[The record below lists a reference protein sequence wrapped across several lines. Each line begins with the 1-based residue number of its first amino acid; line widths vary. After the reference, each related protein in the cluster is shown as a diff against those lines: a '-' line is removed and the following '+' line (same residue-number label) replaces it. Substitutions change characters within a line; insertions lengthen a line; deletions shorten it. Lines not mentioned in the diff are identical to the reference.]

1 MLKRL
6 IAILILVLLGFSS
19 AQAATVRIKS
29 VRADSE
35 NGGLVLFVDLT
46 ADLQPRVF
54 TVDEKGPKPRVVM
67 DFVGAKGG
75 RLPARIDSPSP
86 LAKGIRVGRHP
97 DKIRLVID
105 LEPGRVYQVEQ
116 WFRKDIKQYIL
127 LLSAQEQ
134 PGGAER

>member
-6 IAILILVLLGFSS
+6 IAILILVLLGLSS
-19 AQAATVRIKS
+19 AQAATVRIKT

-35 NGGLVLFVDLT
+35 NGDLVLFIDLT
-46 ADLQPRVF
+46 AELQPRVF

-67 DFVGAKGG
+67 DFVGAKAG
-75 RLPARIDSPSP
+75 RLPTRIASPSP
-86 LAKGIRVGRHP
+86 LAKRIRLGRHP

-127 LLSAQEQ
+127 LLSTQE
-134 PGGAER
+134 

>member
-6 IAILILVLLGFSS
+6 IAILILVLLGLFS
-19 AQAATVRIKS
+19 AQAATVRIKA

-35 NGGLVLFVDLT
+35 NGGLVLFIDLT
-46 ADLQPRVF
+46 VELRPRVF
-54 TVDEKGPKPRVVM
+54 TVDEKGLKPRVVM
-67 DFVGAKGG
+67 DFVGAKAG
-75 RLPARIDSPSP
+75 RLPARIASPSP

-127 LLSAQEQ
+127 LLSTPE
-134 PGGAER
+134 